1 MCILESREKEEED
14 SELGGPRVAGKG
26 DVEYGDVAMCGMRG
40 GQEYGAL
47 SSCS

>member
-14 SELGGPRVAGKG
+14 IELGGLHVAGKG
-26 DVEYGDVAMCGMRG
+26 DVEYGDVAKRGMRG